1 MHDHGHYHS
10 PEHKKKLV
18 NRLSRIIGHLQKVKS
33 MVENDE
39 DCSDILVQLSAV
51 DSAIRSAQKVIINEH
66 ISHCII
72 HAVEDH
78 DTQALEEFP
87 KAIEKFL

>member
-39 DCSDILVQLSAV
+39 DCSDILV
-51 DSAIRSAQKVIINEH
+51 
-66 ISHCII
+66 
-72 HAVEDH
+72 
-78 DTQALEEFP
+78 
-87 KAIEKFL
+87 